1 MYMFYNIKTLNFKIM
16 KTKKFELEEKQIQE
30 ICDRLRNADFID
42 AELKI
47 AYYEINKI
55 VREAYYEG
63 HDAGVK
69 RLSEIQ
75 AKNQELINNLFKF

>member
-1 MYMFYNIKTLNFKIM
+1 MKNFDDK
-16 KTKKFELEEKQIQE
+16 EKQIQE
-30 ICDRLRNADFID
+30 ICDRVKNANFFDI
-42 AELKI
+42 ELKI
-47 AYYEINKI
+47 AFYEINKI

-69 RLSEIQ
+69 CLSGIQ

>member
-1 MYMFYNIKTLNFKIM
+1 MKNFEEK
-16 KTKKFELEEKQIQE
+16 EKQIQE
-30 ICDRLRNADFID
+30 ICDRVRDSYFID
-42 AELKI
+42 NELKI
-47 AYYEINKI
+47 AYYDIIKI

-75 AKNQELINNLFKF
+75 AKNQEIITNLFKI

>member
-1 MYMFYNIKTLNFKIM
+1 MKNFEEK
-16 KTKKFELEEKQIQE
+16 EKQIQE
-30 ICDRLRNADFID
+30 ICDRVRNADFID

-47 AYYEINKI
+47 AFYDINKI

-63 HDAGVK
+63 HDDGVQ

-75 AKNQELINNLFKF
+75 AKSQDIINNLFKK

>member
-16 KTKKFELEEKQIQE
+16 KTKNFELEEKQIQE
-30 ICDRLRNADFID
+30 ICDRVRNADFID

-47 AYYEINKI
+47 AYYDINKI

-63 HDAGVK
+63 CDAGV
-69 RLSEIQ
+69 
-75 AKNQELINNLFKF
+75 